1 LRNYNYL
8 PIGLQIRDV
17 SGECQLPPG
26 TCPQPSSSDCP
37 IKLDTALKFDS
48 SSDVDFSGIISNR
61 YYQLLQALLD
71 ETSLT
76 LQASCLFGEEKV
88 ENRKT
93 RRYLPY
99 MVPCSLLII
108 IYGPI
113 SLCEELGE
121 FFQEYDIYLQDPRGC
136 DMDVRYCNP
145 HRLSSTDL
153 ASCPMTSELSS
164 QGAPLGAFNL
174 EEAPQQLD
182 LFTILDSQRDL
193 PEAPQPDAIQT
204 PLER

>member
-1 LRNYNYL
+1 MG
-8 PIGLQIRDV
+8 I
-17 SGECQLPPG
+17 SGECQFPPG
-26 TCPQPSSSDCP
+26 SRPQSSSSNNP
-37 IKLDTALKFDS
+37 IKLDTALKFNS
-48 SSDVDFSGIISNR
+48 SSDVEFSGTISHR
-61 YYQLLQALLD
+61 HSQLLQALLD

-76 LQASCLFGEEKV
+76 LQATCLLGEGKV

-93 RRYLPY
+93 RTFLPY
-99 MVPCSLLII
+99 IVPCSLLVI

-121 FFQEYDIYLQDPRGC
+121 FFQDYDIYLQDPRGC
-136 DMDVRYCNP
+136 NMDVRYCNP

-153 ASCPMTSELSS
+153 ASCPMTSKLSS

-182 LFTILDSQRDL
+182 LFTLLDSQRDL
-193 PEAPQPDAIQT
+193 PEALQPDAIGT
-204 PLER
+204 PLERKV